1 MNLPPIVYLQTM
13 TACNG
18 HCRYCPFDDVYG
30 DEVTKMSHAKY
41 TKILKWLKAN
51 GFKGRLGF
59 LLHYE
64 PTLDERLVDWVN
76 EARKLL
82 PKVRIEVATN
92 GILDAPI
99 LHCVDQVD
107 TVMAGSR
114 KIGTSRAGNVRACK
128 EIEGRG
134 VLRPSPCPI
143 PLETMCIGANGDVL
157 LCCQDWRHEAVV
169 GTVDDLTGAREY
181 QLSLMPKVRGLELEI
196 CRDCMLGKTAEE
208 VGERLGKRSFDEVV
222 EEEIVEVYPEEIVIE
237 ETKEGELN
245 EDTGN
250 SEIS

>member
-1 MNLPPIVYLQTM
+1 MNLPQIVYLQTT

-128 EIEGRG
+128 EIEGRR

-143 PLETMCIGANGDVL
+143 PLETMCIGANGEAL

-169 GTVDDLTGAREY
+169 GTVDDLTAAREY
-181 QLSLMPKVRGLELEI
+181 QLSLIPKVGNQELEI

-208 VGERLGKRSFDEVV
+208 VGERLGKRSINEV
-222 EEEIVEVYPEEIVIE
+222 EPEVVIE
-237 ETKEGELN
+237 ETKEEEAN